1 MSGYPYYNPELIGRN
16 VWVPYYNPEIID
28 RNFWVPY
35 YNLEIIARNV
45 WVSLLSSR
53 DHSQE
58 CLGTIVGYPDIPAYE
73 LWIIV
78 GVPRHFCL

>member
-1 MSGYPYYNPELIGRN
+1 MSGYPYYNPELIARN

-58 CLGTIVGYPDIPAYE
+58 CMGTST
-73 LWIIV
+73 IIQ
-78 GVPRHFCL
+78 RS